1 MKLKL
6 EQSLDS
12 QDIAVENYLQ
22 QRDGAGQQVDLGD
35 GEINIT
41 KTVRRFLLKP
51 NVMQIAC
58 K

>member
-41 KTVRRFLLKP
+41 KNYKTIP
-51 NVMQIAC
+51 MEA
-58 K
+58 